1 MLAVELGVRPMTF
14 ANWRDRNLHSRPQEA
29 HIDTG
34 RDGRGSNLAYNALVV
49 FSFLY
54 YTRPQDVI
62 PGLAVVPVEKIV
74 GGIALIAVAAG
85 LATRRLKA
93 KLPLEIKLLL
103 VLFADLCL
111 AIPFAFWRAGSLSV
125 VFQQFSKAVL
135 IALLVVMVVQNVDQ
149 LRRLLWVQAAAVAIM
164 TGLSIVLHPG
174 GDRLQGVLGG
184 IFENPNDLAVDIA
197 INWPLCLALLLAAR
211 GPLRKALWAVGLL
224 GMLYGLIATF
234 SRSGF
239 IAMSVAL
246 LACFWEYGIRGKQV
260 VLVVLTG
267 VLGIASVAVAVS
279 TPRYLVR
286 LQSIVQGGGVDAED
300 QASWEARR
308 QLLVSSLELA
318 IHHPV
323 FGVGP
328 GNFPAVTESW
338 HVTHNTY
345 TEFAAEA
352 GFPALILFLLILAL
366 AFRNLRRMRK
376 TATYK
381 QNKEVQLLTGALW
394 ASLAAYMVGA
404 LFSSTEYNLFP
415 YFMVAYTS
423 ALYGLSRQSAEAV
436 SGRVSERNSY
446 AMAARFRSPIQKAL
460 PNR

>member
-1 MLAVELGVRPMTF
+1 MTF
-14 ANWRDRNLHSRPQEA
+14 IDRHNRGLQEGKMA
-29 HIDTG
+29 LLMNPGTQDHTA
-34 RDGRGSNLAYNALVV
+34 RRSNLAYHALVV

-62 PGLAVVPVEKIV
+62 PGLSVIPVEKII
-74 GGIALIAVAAG
+74 GGVALAAMVAG

-93 KLPLEIKLLL
+93 KVPIEIKLLL
-103 VLFADLCL
+103 LLFADLCL
-111 AIPFAFWRAGSLSV
+111 AIPFAFWRGGSFAV
-125 VFQQFSKAVL
+125 VFEQFSKAVL
-135 IALLVVMVVQNVDQ
+135 IALLVAMVVQNVGQ
-149 LRRLLWVQAAAVAIM
+149 LRRLLWLQAAAVALM
-164 TGLSIVLHPG
+164 TWSSIALRPG
-174 GDRLQGVLGG
+174 GERLQGVLGG

-211 GPLRKALWAVGLL
+211 GPVRKTFWMISLL
-224 GMLYGLIATF
+224 GMLYGLIVTF

-246 LACFWEYGIRGKQV
+246 LACFWEYGIRGKRV
-260 VLVVLTG
+260 ALVVLTG
-267 VLGIASVAVAVS
+267 ILGIASVAVAVS
-279 TPRYLVR
+279 TPHYLSR
-286 LQSIVQGGGVDAED
+286 LQSIVQGGGADAEA

-308 QLLVSSLELA
+308 QLLVSSVELA

-352 GFPALILFLLILAL
+352 GFPALILFLIILTL
-366 AFRNLRRMRK
+366 AFRNLRRVRK
-376 TATYK
+376 TATYA
-381 QNKEVQLLTGALW
+381 QSKEVQLFTSALW
-394 ASLAAYMVGA
+394 ASLAAYLVGA
-404 LFSSTEYNLFP
+404 MFSSTEYNLFP
-415 YFMVAYTS
+415 YYMVAYTS
-423 ALYGLSRQSAEAV
+423 ALHGLALPAAEAMPE
-436 SGRVSERNSY
+436 GRAKLERY
-446 AMAARFRSPIQKAL
+446 ARAAARFRGPIEQAT

>member
-1 MLAVELGVRPMTF
+1 MRFADWRNRGLQRVGQRGTSAVGPGTLKPKK
-14 ANWRDRNLHSRPQEA
+14 Q
-29 HIDTG
+29 
-34 RDGRGSNLAYNALVV
+34 GSSLAYHALVV

-62 PGLAVVPVEKIV
+62 PELAVVPVEKIV
-74 GGIALIAVAAG
+74 GGIALIAVIAG
-85 LATRRLKA
+85 LATRRLKV
-93 KLPLEIKLLL
+93 KVPIEIKLLML
-103 VLFADLCL
+103 LFADLCL
-111 AIPFAFWRAGSLSV
+111 TIPFAFWRGGSFAV
-125 VFQQFSKAVL
+125 VFEQFSKAVV
-135 IALLVVMVVQNVDQ
+135 IALLVAMVVQNVSQ

-164 TGLSIVLHPG
+164 TWLSIALRPG
-174 GDRLQGVLGG
+174 GDRLGGVLGG

-211 GPLRKALWAVGLL
+211 GPVRKAFWTIALL
-224 GMLYGLIATF
+224 GMLYGLMATF

-246 LACFWEYGIRGKQV
+246 LACFWEFGIRGKRV
-260 VLVVLTG
+260 ALVALTG
-267 VLGIASVAVAVS
+267 ILGIASVAVAVS
-279 TPRYLVR
+279 TPHYLNR

-308 QLLVSSLELA
+308 QLLVSSVELA
-318 IHHPV
+318 IHHPI

-352 GFPALILFLLILAL
+352 GFPALILFLIILTL
-366 AFRNLRRMRK
+366 AFRNLRQVRQ
-376 TATYK
+376 TTTYA
-381 QNKEVQLLTGALW
+381 QSKEVQLFTGALW
-394 ASLAAYMVGA
+394 ASLAAYLVGA
-404 LFSSTEYNLFP
+404 MFSSTEYNLFP
-415 YFMVAYTS
+415 YFMVGYTS
-423 ALYGLSRQSAEAV
+423 ALYGLSSPASEAGFEGKTP
-436 SGRVSERNSY
+436 SDSY
-446 AMAARFRSPIQKAL
+446 AMAARFRSPIKQAA

>member
-1 MLAVELGVRPMTF
+1 MTF
-14 ANWRDRNLHSRPQEA
+14 VDWRNRRPQKTTA
-29 HIDTG
+29 TSAMDNATQDPA
-34 RDGRGSNLAYNALVV
+34 RPSSLAYNALVI

-62 PGLAVVPVEKIV
+62 PALTGIPVEKIV
-74 GGIALIAVAAG
+74 GGIALVAVVAG

-93 KLPLEIKLLL
+93 RLPIEIKLLL
-103 VLFADLCL
+103 LLFADLCL
-111 AIPFAFWRAGSLSV
+111 TIPFAFWRAGSLAV
-125 VFQQFSKAVL
+125 VFEQFSKAVL
-135 IALLVVMVVQNVDQ
+135 IALLVAMVVQNVGQ

-164 TGLSIVLHPG
+164 TWLSIVLRPG

-197 INWPLCLALLLAAR
+197 INWPLGLALLLAAR
-211 GPLRKALWAVGLL
+211 GPVRKAFWAASLL
-224 GMLYGLIATF
+224 GMLYGLMATF

-246 LACFWEYGIRGKQV
+246 LACFWEYGIRGKRV
-260 VLVVLTG
+260 GLVVMTG
-267 VLGIASVAVAVS
+267 ILGIASVAVAVA
-279 TPRYLVR
+279 TPRYLGR
-286 LQSIVQGGGVDAED
+286 LQSIVQGGNADADD

-308 QLLVSSLELA
+308 QLLVSSVGLA

-352 GFPALILFLLILAL
+352 GFPALALFLLILML
-366 AFRNLRRMRK
+366 AFRNLRRVRR
-376 TATYK
+376 TAIYE
-381 QNKEVQLLTGALW
+381 QSKEVQLFTGALW
-394 ASLAAYMVGA
+394 ASLAAYLVGA
-404 LFSSTEYNLFP
+404 MFSSTEYNLFP

-423 ALYGLSRQSAEAV
+423 ALYGLSSPAAEGGFEARAPA
-436 SGRVSERNSY
+436 SSY
-446 AMAARFRSPIQKAL
+446 AVAAQFRRPIKQAA

>member
-1 MLAVELGVRPMTF
+1 MTF
-14 ANWRDRNLHSRPQEA
+14 VDWRNRGMQIAKTVPVRDPGTQDHADRRS
-29 HIDTG
+29 
-34 RDGRGSNLAYNALVV
+34 SLAYHALVV

-62 PGLAVVPVEKIV
+62 PGLNGIPVEKMV
-74 GGIALIAVAAG
+74 GGIALVAVIAG

-93 KLPLEIKLLL
+93 KVPIEIKLLL
-103 VLFADLCL
+103 LLFADLCL
-111 AIPFAFWRAGSLSV
+111 TIPFAFWRGGSFSV
-125 VFQQFSKAVL
+125 VFEQFSKAVL
-135 IALLVVMVVQNVDQ
+135 IALLVAMVVQSVGQ
-149 LRRLLWVQAAAVAIM
+149 LRRLLWVQAAAVATM
-164 TGLSIVLHPG
+164 TWLSIVLRPG
-174 GDRLQGVLGG
+174 ADRLQGVLGG

-211 GPLRKALWAVGLL
+211 GPVRKAFWTIGLL

-246 LACFWEYGIRGKQV
+246 LACFWEYGIRGKRV
-260 VLVVLTG
+260 TLVVLTG
-267 VLGIASVAVAVS
+267 ILGIASVAVAVS
-279 TPRYLVR
+279 TPRYLSR
-286 LQSIVQGGGVDAED
+286 LQSIVQGGGVDVED

-308 QLLVSSLELA
+308 QLLVSSIELA
-318 IHHPV
+318 LHHPV

-352 GFPALILFLLILAL
+352 GFPALILFMVILTL
-366 AFRNLRRMRK
+366 AFRNLRRVRK
-376 TATYK
+376 TKAYA
-381 QNKEVQLLTGALW
+381 QSKEVRLFTGALW
-394 ASLAAYMVGA
+394 ASLAAYLAGA
-404 LFSSTEYNLFP
+404 MFSSTEYNLFP

-423 ALYGLSRQSAEAV
+423 ALYGLSSRAAEAG
-436 SGRVSERNSY
+436 SEGREQLDSY
-446 AMAARFRSPIQKAL
+446 ALAARFRSPIKQAA
-460 PNR
+460 PNG

>member
-1 MLAVELGVRPMTF
+1 MTF
-14 ANWRDRNLHSRPQEA
+14 VAWRNRGWQSGGSKTISAINSETHDAKADRR
-29 HIDTG
+29 
-34 RDGRGSNLAYNALVV
+34 SNLAYYALVV

-54 YTRPQDVI
+54 YTRPQDAI

-74 GGIALIAVAAG
+74 GGIALIAVVAG

-93 KLPLEIKLLL
+93 KVPLEIKLLVL
-103 VLFADLCL
+103 LFADLCV
-111 AIPFAFWRAGSLSV
+111 AVPFAYWRGGAFSV
-125 VFQQFSKAVL
+125 VFQQFSKAVV
-135 IALLVVMVVQNVDQ
+135 IALLVALVVQNVGQ

-164 TGLSIVLHPG
+164 TWLSILLRPG

-211 GPLRKALWAVGLL
+211 GPVRKAFWAIGLL
-224 GMLYGLIATF
+224 GMLYGLMATF

-246 LACFWEYGIRGKQV
+246 LACFWEYGIRGRRV
-260 VLVVLTG
+260 ALVVLTG

-279 TPRYLVR
+279 TPHYMSR
-286 LQSIVQGGGVDAED
+286 LQSMVQGGGVDSED
-300 QASWEARR
+300 QASLEARR

-318 IHHPV
+318 IHHPI

-328 GNFPAVTESW
+328 GNFPAVTKFW

-352 GFPALILFLLILAL
+352 GFPALILFLAVLAL
-366 AFRNLRRMRK
+366 AFRNLRRVRK
-376 TATYK
+376 TAIYA
-381 QNKEVQLLTGALW
+381 QSKEVQLFTGALW
-394 ASLAAYMVGA
+394 ASLAAYLVGA
-404 LFSSTEYNLFP
+404 MFSSTEYNLFP

-423 ALYGLSRQSAEAV
+423 ALYGISSSAAEV
-436 SGRVSERNSY
+436 ESGVRAQIDSY
-446 AMAARFRSPIQKAL
+446 ALASRFRRPIKQTS

>member
-1 MLAVELGVRPMTF
+1 MTF
-14 ANWRDRNLHSRPQEA
+14 VDWRNRGVQRARATPAMDAGTQDSNGGQ
-29 HIDTG
+29 
-34 RDGRGSNLAYNALVV
+34 GSNLAYNALVV

-62 PGLAVVPVEKIV
+62 PGLAAVPVEKIV
-74 GGIALIAVAAG
+74 GGIALVAMVAG
-85 LATRRLKA
+85 LATRRLKS
-93 KLPLEIKLLL
+93 KVPIEIKLLL
-103 VLFADLCL
+103 LLFADLCL
-111 AIPFAFWRAGSLSV
+111 TIPFAFWRGGSFSV
-125 VFQQFSKAVL
+125 VFEQFSKAVL
-135 IALLVVMVVQNVDQ
+135 IALLVAMVVQNVGQ

-164 TGLSIVLHPG
+164 TWSSIALRPG
-174 GDRLQGVLGG
+174 GDRLHGALGG

-211 GPLRKALWAVGLL
+211 GPIRKAFWTIGLL

-246 LACFWEYGIRGKQV
+246 LACFWEYGIRGKRV
-260 VLVVLTG
+260 ALVVLTG
-267 VLGIASVAVAVS
+267 ILGIGSVAVAVS
-279 TPRYLVR
+279 TPHYLTR
-286 LQSIVQGGGVDAED
+286 LQSIVQGGDVNAEG

-308 QLLVSSLELA
+308 QLLVSSVEMA
-318 IHHPV
+318 FHHPI

-345 TEFAAEA
+345 TEFAAEG
-352 GFPALILFLLILAL
+352 GFPALILFLSILIL
-366 AFRNLRRMRK
+366 AFRNLRRVRK
-376 TATYK
+376 TVTYARSE
-381 QNKEVQLLTGALW
+381 EVRLFTGALW
-394 ASLAAYMVGA
+394 ASLAAYLVGA
-404 LFSSTEYNLFP
+404 MFASTEYNLFP

-423 ALYGLSRQSAEAV
+423 ALYGFSSPAVEAGFE
-436 SGRVSERNSY
+436 GRAAIDAY
-446 AMAARFRSPIQKAL
+446 AMAARFRGPIKQAT

>member
-1 MLAVELGVRPMTF
+1 MTF
-14 ANWRDRNLHSRPQEA
+14 ADWRDRNLPKGEA
-29 HIDTG
+29 RTNSSLESS
-34 RDGRGSNLAYNALVV
+34 SNLAYHALVI

-62 PGLAVVPVEKIV
+62 PGLAVIPVEKIV
-74 GGIALIAVAAG
+74 GGIALLAVVAG
-85 LATRRLKA
+85 LATRRLKV

-103 VLFADLCL
+103 LLFADLCL

-135 IALLVVMVVQNVDQ
+135 IALLVVMVVQNLDQ

-164 TGLSIVLHPG
+164 TWLSIVLHPG

-211 GPLRKALWAVGLL
+211 SPLRKTLWALGLL

-246 LACFWEYGIRGKQV
+246 LACFWEYGIRGKRIA
-260 VLVVLTG
+260 LVVLTA

-279 TPRYLVR
+279 TPHYLAR
-286 LQSIVQGGGVDAED
+286 LHSIVQGGGVDAED

-308 QLLVSSLELA
+308 QLLVSSLDLA
-318 IHHPV
+318 IHHPI

-352 GFPALILFLLILAL
+352 GFPALILFLIILAL

-376 TATYK
+376 TATYA
-381 QNKEVQLLTGALW
+381 QNKEVQLFTGALW
-394 ASLAAYMVGA
+394 ASLAAYLVGA
-404 LFSSTEYNLFP
+404 MFSSTEYNLFP

-423 ALYGLSRQSAEAV
+423 ALYGLSSRATEVATD
-436 SGRVSERNSY
+436 RTTHKDSY
-446 AMAARFRSPIQKAL
+446 TMTARFRTPIKQPS

>member
-1 MLAVELGVRPMTF
+1 MRFVD
-14 ANWRDRNLHSRPQEA
+14 WRN
-29 HIDTG
+29 
-34 RDGRGSNLAYNALVV
+34 RGLQKVVDYGTQAPERRSSLAYHALVV

-62 PGLAVVPVEKIV
+62 PGLAGIPVEKIV
-74 GGIALIAVAAG
+74 GGIALIAVVAG

-93 KLPLEIKLLL
+93 SLPIEIKLLL
-103 VLFADLCL
+103 LLFADLCL
-111 AIPFAFWRAGSLSV
+111 AIPFAFWRGGAFSV
-125 VFQQFSKAVL
+125 VFTQFSKAVV
-135 IALLVVMVVQNVDQ
+135 IALLVAMAVQNVAQ
-149 LRRLLWVQAAAVAIM
+149 LRRLLWVQAAAVATM
-164 TGLSIVLHPG
+164 TWLSIMLRPG

-211 GPLRKALWAVGLL
+211 GPVRKAFWTIGLL

-246 LACFWEYGIRGKQV
+246 LACFWEFGIRGKRV
-260 VLVVLTG
+260 ALVVLTG
-267 VLGIASVAVAVS
+267 ILGIASVAVAVS
-279 TPRYLVR
+279 TPRYLSR
-286 LQSIVQGGGVDAED
+286 LQSIVQAGGVDGEG

-308 QLLVSSLELA
+308 QLLVSSVELA

-352 GFPALILFLLILAL
+352 GFPALTLFVVILAL
-366 AFRNLRRMRK
+366 AFRNLRRVRK
-376 TATYK
+376 TQAYA
-381 QNKEVQLLTGALW
+381 QSREVQLFTGALW
-394 ASLAAYMVGA
+394 ASLAAYLVGA
-404 LFSSTEYNLFP
+404 MFSSTEYNLFP

-423 ALYGLSRQSAEAV
+423 ALYGLTSVAPEA
-436 SGRVSERNSY
+436 GADAKTRIDSY
-446 AMAARFRSPIQKAL
+446 ALAARFRSPIKQIA